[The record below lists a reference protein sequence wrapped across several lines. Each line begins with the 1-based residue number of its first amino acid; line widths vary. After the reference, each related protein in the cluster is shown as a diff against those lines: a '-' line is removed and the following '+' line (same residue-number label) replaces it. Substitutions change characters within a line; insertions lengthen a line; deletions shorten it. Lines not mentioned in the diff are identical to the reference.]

1 MDLNHPFTSQDL
13 LRCNL
18 CDTPMPPLY
27 CQLCDINLCKT
38 CAGDHLVDE
47 TKEHRVVPIKQKWNP
62 RNPLCPKHTT
72 KHCDFHCK
80 QCDKPI
86 CASCVLSEEH
96 DQHKKIDIF
105 ERKIENLEDEL
116 NKLQHSIYPKY
127 ENSASDIKIKKDNVK
142 KNSEKM
148 KTIII
153 EHGQL
158 WHREID
164 NIIKNFLSK
173 INENETEQ
181 LNIFENEERKININM
196 NEILKDIKDLKN
208 LVNSKDA
215 NLVSEYITRL
225 PEFSQFP
232 PELKVSLPNFTS
244 YSVDT
249 KLFGNLS
256 NCYSDEE
263 LYNYI
268 YCLPVS
274 KPVKFIPS
282 HEAKGGA
289 MVGGKKAPPPPPP
302 KLEN

>member
-1 MDLNHPFTSQDL
+1 MALSLPSTSQDI

-27 CQLCDINLCKT
+27 CQLCDKNLCKT
-38 CAGDHLVDE
+38 CAGDHLVDD
-47 TKEHRVVPIKQKWNP
+47 TKEHKVVPKKQKWNP

-86 CASCVLSEEH
+86 CALCVLSGEH

-105 ERKIENLEDEL
+105 ERKIENLADEL
-116 NKLQHSIYPKY
+116 SKLEHSIYPKY
-127 ENSASDIKIKKDNVK
+127 EKAATNIKIKKDDVK

-148 KTIII
+148 KTIIQK
-153 EHGQL
+153 HGQV

-181 LNIFENEERKININM
+181 LDIFENEERKINIKM

-225 PEFSQFP
+225 PEFSKFP
-232 PELKVSLPNFTS
+232 PELNVSLPNFTPRRI
-244 YSVDT
+244 DT
-249 KLFGNLS
+249 KLLGNLS
-256 NCYSDEE
+256 NCFSDKE
-263 LYNYI
+263 LYNHI
-268 YCLPVS
+268 YYLPRNKS
-274 KPVKFIPS
+274 FR
-282 HEAKGGA
+282 G
-289 MVGGKKAPPPPPP
+289 PPPSLSQIVFNSFE
-302 KLEN
+302 K